1 MIACP
6 QIASLCIVTI
16 GGCVFC
22 PLLCHVIVRK
32 RSSEASLLA
41 SHDRQNSSQEECQ
54 FFCVKS
60 FKFVMRNNER
70 CVAISRIPAHSHY
83 PGNTIRGKNDTDKVG
98 RDYWG
103 QLAASSQN
111 SEANIGNNF
120 NSLYFVT
127 LYATPITSFSLI
139 CFNIELKRMDFSHFR
154 VRGTLSSLQWYLVE
168 LVTQSAKYYYRLCL
182 CLRSC
187 LRDRE
192 RQRIRHGFNVK
203 LSIY

>member
-1 MIACP
+1 M
-6 QIASLCIVTI
+6 
-16 GGCVFC
+16 
-22 PLLCHVIVRK
+22 
-32 RSSEASLLA
+32 
-41 SHDRQNSSQEECQ
+41 
-54 FFCVKS
+54 KS

-168 LVTQSAKYYYRLCL
+168 LVTQSAKYYYCLCLCL

-192 RQRIRHGFNVK
+192 RRRIRHGFNVK

>member
-1 MIACP
+1 M
-6 QIASLCIVTI
+6 
-16 GGCVFC
+16 
-22 PLLCHVIVRK
+22 
-32 RSSEASLLA
+32 
-41 SHDRQNSSQEECQ
+41 
-54 FFCVKS
+54 KS

-154 VRGTLSSLQWYLVE
+154 VRGTLSSLQWHLVE
-168 LVTQSAKYYYRLCL
+168 LVIQSAKYYYRLCL
-182 CLRSC
+182 IYPPTNWNHVSEIEK
-187 LRDRE
+187 DRE
-192 RQRIRHGFNVK
+192 SGK
-203 LSIY
+203 